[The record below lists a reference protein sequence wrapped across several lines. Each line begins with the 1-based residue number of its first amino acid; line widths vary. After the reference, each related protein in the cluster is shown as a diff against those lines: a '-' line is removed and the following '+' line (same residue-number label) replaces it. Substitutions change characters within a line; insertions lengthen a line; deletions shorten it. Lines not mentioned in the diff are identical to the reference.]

1 MKLQFT
7 KMHGAGNDF
16 IVIDAINQDIA
27 FTPAQWQRLADRR
40 FGIGADQILVV
51 EKPRLPGC
59 DFRYRIY
66 NNDGG
71 EVEQCGNG
79 ARAFV
84 KFVSEKGLSDKASIR
99 VETMAGIIAP
109 RLELDGSITVDM
121 GAPVLEPALVP
132 FDAAGLD
139 GVAEGNDTLWP
150 LDLALPGQTAPVL
163 VSVVSMGNPHAVQ
176 VVEDVDAQD
185 LEQSG
190 PLIEHHPRFPRRVNA
205 GYLQIIDRHH
215 VKLRVYER
223 GAGETLACGTGA
235 CAAAVAGI
243 IAPRLEL
250 DGSITVDMGAPVLEP
265 ALVPF
270 DAAGLDGVAQGTDL
284 LWPLDLAL
292 PGHTAPVLVSV
303 VSMGN
308 PHAVQVVDDVDA
320 QDLEVTGPRIEHHPR
335 FPRRVNAGYMQVVDR
350 QHVKLRVYERG
361 AGETLACGTG
371 ACAAAVA
378 GIRRGLLDSP
388 VRISARG
395 GELSIAWQGPG
406 HPVLMTGPAVTVFE
420 GTIEL

>member
-16 IVIDAINQDIA
+16 IVIDAINQEID
-27 FTPAQWQRLADRR
+27 FTPSQWQRLADRR

-84 KFVSEKGLSDKASIR
+84 KFVSEKGLSSKASIR

-109 RLELDGSITVDM
+109 RLEADGSITVDM

-132 FDAAGLD
+132 FDAAGLA
-139 GVAEGNDTLWP
+139 GVAQGSDTLWP
-150 LDLALPGQTAPVL
+150 LDLALPGHSTPVL

-176 VVEDVDAQD
+176 VVDDVDAQN

-205 GYLQIIDRHH
+205 GYLQIVDRHH

-243 IAPRLEL
+243 
-250 DGSITVDMGAPVLEP
+250 
-265 ALVPF
+265 
-270 DAAGLDGVAQGTDL
+270 
-284 LWPLDLAL
+284 
-292 PGHTAPVLVSV
+292 
-303 VSMGN
+303 
-308 PHAVQVVDDVDA
+308 
-320 QDLEVTGPRIEHHPR
+320 
-335 FPRRVNAGYMQVVDR
+335 
-350 QHVKLRVYERG
+350 LRGR
-361 AGETLACGTG
+361 
-371 ACAAAVA
+371 
-378 GIRRGLLDSP
+378 LDSP

-406 HPVLMTGPAVTVFE
+406 QPVLMTGPAVTVFE